1 MGEHTKHDRDV
12 QRMVREQQVDDS
24 TLRLEVYRRL
34 AGKGM
39 VFVGQAGYEG
49 ARLLD
54 FPQNVSTKVEQSLRE
69 KPDDTDQQ
77 LVGGDLQF
85 RITRMSLLTVQIKRA
100 QGLAK
105 ADMIGKSDPF
115 VVVKMNNEV
124 RHRTAVIKKCL
135 DPIWDNE
142 SLTIALPTHPK
153 KLGKCVLQLEV
164 YDKDT
169 FGGNDFL
176 GRVTLKGGEIL
187 EQATGETKPRPLV
200 GDEGVQTKK
209 QKGEVTFSLQHTRQ
223 MRVVVAEV
231 RKLTDPQTAESC
243 TSSDDQ
249 QGGAMWKGALIG
261 QTGEVEC
268 KGQSAEWAP
277 KSATFVFPS

>member
-1 MGEHTKHDRDV
+1 MG
-12 QRMVREQQVDDS
+12 
-24 TLRLEVYRRL
+24 
-34 AGKGM
+34 
-39 VFVGQAGYEG
+39 
-49 ARLLD
+49 
-54 FPQNVSTKVEQSLRE
+54 
-69 KPDDTDQQ
+69 
-77 LVGGDLQF
+77 
-85 RITRMSLLTVQIKRA
+85 
-100 QGLAK
+100 
-105 ADMIGKSDPF
+105 
-115 VVVKMNNEV
+115 
-124 RHRTAVIKKCL
+124 
-135 DPIWDNE
+135 
-142 SLTIALPTHPK
+142 
-153 KLGKCVLQLEV
+153 
-164 YDKDT
+164 

-249 QGGAMWKGALIG
+249 QGGAMWNDAVGQANSLIELSKVNCKVIWKGALIG

-277 KSATFVFPS
+277 KSATFVFPSEDST